1 MRVPNVYLSSWC
13 TVSSLFQFNSSL
25 SSRVPCISLK
35 FLSYFFIAFIT
46 LCMLCLLFYRAYRV
60 RLVRVTSPFVNF
72 DIFVKS
78 SARTTGRRA
87 WNSLLLLGCYLWLI
101 NLAIIWHLAFYAHCP
116 PKQPPPLSP
125 FLPLSFSV
133 FLDLSSSV
141 ACPGF
146 DRRLRLRSI
155 RFDLLL
161 LVARQIFLSAPT
173 HNSPS

>member
-1 MRVPNVYLSSWC
+1 METLLPHAPGN
-13 TVSSLFQFNSSL
+13 VSSSLQFSSSL
-25 SSRVPCISLK
+25 SSGLIRVCLK
-35 FLSYFFIAFIT
+35 FHMISYFFIAFIT
-46 LCMLCLLFYRAYRV
+46 LCKLCLLFYRAYRV
-60 RLVRVTSPFVNF
+60 RLVRVTPSFVNF

-78 SARTTGRRA
+78 SAWTTGRRA

-101 NLAIIWHLAFYAHCP
+101 NLAIMAFGFLCALP

-125 FLPLSFSV
+125 ILPLSFSLP
-133 FLDLSSSV
+133 LDLSSSV

-161 LVARQIFLSAPT
+161 LVARQIFLSAPI